1 METKIPTK
9 HSRIGRLISKLIH
22 NKVGAFLAYHA
33 GLSGFNR
40 IDAYIIRANGKRE
53 NLLPTY
59 NSRTDKGAALLAS
72 LLSGSSLGS
81 ISSPLPAA
89 YIALS
94 TSSLTAAKTDTTL
107 TGETVVSG
115 LARAIG
121 SAGTYT
127 APSVLDGACSYVL
140 SKTFTAGAAGPTTIV
155 SAAIFDA
162 ASTGN
167 LFVEANLSSSAVLG
181 LSDQLVLQW
190 SINL

>member
-22 NKVGAFLAYHA
+22 TKVGAFLAYHA

-40 IDAYIIRANGKRE
+40 IDAYIIRANGNRE
-53 NLLPTY
+53 KLLPTY
-59 NSRTDKGAALLAS
+59 NSRVNKGAALLAS
-72 LLSGSSLGS
+72 LLSGDSLGS
-81 ISSPLPAA
+81 ISSPLPAK

-94 TSSLTAAKTDTTL
+94 TSSLTADKADTTL
-107 TGETVVSG
+107 TGETAVSG
-115 LARAIG
+115 LTRAAG
-121 SAGTYT
+121 ATGTYT
-127 APSVLDGACSYVL
+127 APSTLDGACSYVL

-167 LFVEANLSSSAVLG
+167 MFVEANLSSSAVLA
-181 LSDQLVLQW
+181 LNDQLVLQW
-190 SINL
+190 TVNL